1 LGKPLRFAKILF
13 FVQTELFLQPLSDFG
28 ILLLEMATPIDRLRK
43 TPLYDWH
50 VSHGGRMVDFAGW
63 AMPVQYT
70 SIIKEHH
77 ATRSAVGMTDISHM
91 GRLRFEG
98 PGTAVFLA
106 ELLTR
111 RVADMALGQIRYSLV
126 TNDQGGIL
134 DDVLVGY
141 YHNEVGQPFYILVSN
156 ASNHEKIVRWVVQHL
171 PPGRANQPGE
181 EIVFTDVSMLWAMIA
196 IQGPR
201 SKDLLQPFV
210 DEDLDSMKYYRG
222 ALVQILHPAARRQGG
237 IINRTGYTGED
248 GFELSLGASVAQGI
262 WEALVE
268 AGKSVGLVPTGLG
281 ARNTLRLEAGMPL
294 YGHEISE
301 QTDPFQTGLGSA
313 CYLSG
318 YNFPGRDAL
327 LALEKQPPK
336 LTRVGLEV
344 LGRRVPRQGC
354 VILQAGRPV
363 GEVTSG
369 TFSPTLG
376 KPIAM
381 GYVPPAC
388 SAPDTELEI
397 DIRGTREPA
406 RITPLPFYSRKKT
419 KK

>member
-1 LGKPLRFAKILF
+1 M
-13 FVQTELFLQPLSDFG
+13 SDPHNH
-28 ILLLEMATPIDRLRK
+28 LLK

-50 VSHGGRMVDFAGW
+50 IAHGGRMVDFAGW
-63 AMPVQYT
+63 ALPVQYA
-70 SIIKEHH
+70 SIIAEHN

-98 PGTAVFLA
+98 PGAAEFLA

-126 TNDQGGIL
+126 TNQRGGIL

-141 YHNEVGQPFYILVSN
+141 YHNEMGQPFYVLVVN
-156 ASNHEKIVRWVVQHL
+156 ASNREKIVQWIIGHL
-171 PPGRANQPGE
+171 PSERANRPRQ
-181 EIVFTDVSMLWAMIA
+181 EIVFSDVSALWAMFA

-201 SKDLLQPFV
+201 AMDLLQPFV

-222 ALVQILHPAARRQGG
+222 ALVQILHPAAQRQGG
-237 IINRTGYTGED
+237 IISRTGYTGED
-248 GFELSLGASVAQGI
+248 GFEFSIGTGIARGI

-268 AGKSVGLVPTGLG
+268 AGKPLGLVPAGLG
-281 ARNTLRLEAGMPL
+281 ARDTLRLEAGMPL
-294 YGHEISE
+294 YGHELSE
-301 QTDPFQTGLGSA
+301 QIDPFQAGLGSV

-327 LALEKQPPK
+327 LAIEKQPPQRV
-336 LTRVGLEV
+336 RVGLEM

-354 VILQAGRPV
+354 AVLHAGRPV

-369 TFSPTLG
+369 SFAPTLQ

-381 GYVPPAC
+381 AYVVPEIAAPA
-388 SAPDTELEI
+388 TEVEI
-397 DIRGTREPA
+397 DLRGAREPA